1 MWAALV
7 SAVMSGWKVVSR
19 GEGIE
24 LGYPWRGIKY
34 SPLLWS
40 LFPDSVVLL
49 SLASITVSLLR
60 VAVNPASQNWP
71 MERRGCWSAGKTSHL
86 RAARRSWGKGSRAVC
101 IATMVSPLGIRTH
114 FPPCTTETLLFH
126 GQVAGRKWLV
136 QTELATESSTGGV
149 TSL

>member
-7 SAVMSGWKVVSR
+7 SADIAGWNVVSR
-19 GEGIE
+19 GGGVE

-49 SLASITVSLLR
+49 SLVGRTVSLLR

-71 MERRGCWSAGKTSHL
+71 RKRKGCWSAGK
-86 RAARRSWGKGSRAVC
+86 
-101 IATMVSPLGIRTH
+101 I
-114 FPPCTTETLLFH
+114 
-126 GQVAGRKWLV
+126 
-136 QTELATESSTGGV
+136 
-149 TSL
+149 